1 MKVKKEQVYSNN
13 RPGTSIKKRLQP
25 NTTHYIGEYNKIQ
38 CITKHTTVNYKG
50 IIGAPT
56 TSLKSSSPD
65 GSGKSSNKG

>member
-1 MKVKKEQVYSNN
+1 MSFKLITLQNPNKKQL
-13 RPGTSIKKRLQP
+13 KKRLQP